1 MKRARNQA
9 DIVRC
14 GPKVYQDCTIRLEEW
29 VREFISVVRLR
40 KRSRSESDK
49 TVACKS
55 MGRDMKVSEITG
67 IRPEASRSN
76 PGQGEVWRK
85 LDGGPIPVLETNRSG
100 DLGLGVKSQ
109 SRLAIAGSFRNVS

>member
-1 MKRARNQA
+1 M
-9 DIVRC
+9 
-14 GPKVYQDCTIRLEEW
+14 
-29 VREFISVVRLR
+29 VRLR

-49 TVACKS
+49 TVARKS

-109 SRLAIAGSFRNVS
+109 SRLVIAGSFRNVS